1 MMTFGAARDAAA
13 ALRVHHV
20 SALPRNWGARDGPAG
35 RKRSLA
41 PCQSQWLGS
50 WLHRR
55 AWGGI
60 ARRQAINPRAV
71 DYVPQ
76 YVSGRML
83 RPTEAPK
90 VTHVRGRPCTLRP
103 RHDILDAR
111 HFWPTRGALPDSMEL
126 DGQVSC
132 GNGERPQKCK
142 RCAPRTKR

>member
-60 ARRQAINPRAV
+60 ARRQPINPRAV

-83 RPTEAPK
+83 RPTEALK
-90 VTHVRGRPCTLRP
+90 VTHVRRRRP
-103 RHDILDAR
+103 RRDFATTFL
-111 HFWPTRGALPDSMEL
+111 TRDMFGPPE
-126 DGQVSC
+126 
-132 GNGERPQKCK
+132 ERYQTRSEERRVGKEC
-142 RCAPRTKR
+142 RCWGCA